1 MTDPTIQSGGSQ
13 NNSDDTMSD
22 QANIECAAFQA
33 SMAERIGEGEDL
45 QSNPHML
52 TCERCRALVRE
63 LEQIAD
69 AVRSLMPREIEPDEN
84 LWSKIEFQLSLEH
97 PDSDQSAARGETE
110 EKSSA
115 TIALDSGLAF
125 EGGIA

>member
-1 MTDPTIQSGGSQ
+1 MTEPIMQPGASQ
-13 NNSDDTMSD
+13 PNPEDLMSD
-22 QANIECAAFQA
+22 QANAECAAFQA

-69 AVRSLMPREIEPDEN
+69 AVRSLMPQEIEPDEN
-84 LWSKIEFQLSLEH
+84 LWSKIEMKLGLEH
-97 PDSDQSAARGETE
+97 PESDESVAEETR

-115 TIALDSGLAF
+115 NLALEGGLAF
-125 EGGIA
+125 EGGVA